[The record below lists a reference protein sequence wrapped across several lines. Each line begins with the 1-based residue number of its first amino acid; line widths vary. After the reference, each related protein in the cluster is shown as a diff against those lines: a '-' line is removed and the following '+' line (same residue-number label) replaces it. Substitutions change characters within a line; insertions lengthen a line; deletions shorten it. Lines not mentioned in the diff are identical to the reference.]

1 MKLTLP
7 QWTCGDSFFT
17 KCSSCSFDRALHGA
31 DSLLNPVHSSIRP
44 RGKRTEDETKELSGA
59 RFRNETSQPSSKTKH
74 RRPKSKKACSDRAT
88 AGGNDSGGIYPRP
101 PSLAV
106 SSPTGEQDGRAA
118 SSSKKLVGSGKAE
131 LARNAKT
138 GETIPIPL

>member
-1 MKLTLP
+1 M
-7 QWTCGDSFFT
+7 
-17 KCSSCSFDRALHGA
+17 
-31 DSLLNPVHSSIRP
+31 NPVHSSIRP
-44 RGKRTEDETKELSGA
+44 RGKRTEDETDELSGA

-101 PSLAV
+101 PPLAV
-106 SSPTGEQDGRAA
+106 SSPTGEQDGRVA
-118 SSSKKLVGSGKAE
+118 SKKLVGNGKAE